1 MATAGILDHIE
12 RLNPKAMFTTR
23 DVLQYGSRGAVDT
36 CLYRLVKAGTIRRLA
51 RGVFI
56 RDRNA
61 RPRTEEI
68 ANVKAMTFGKRI
80 HKPATAILQELRI
93 ISSNNPNQS
102 HFVVTGHSSTFE
114 SYRGPII
121 LTGIAQRKAKLCE
134 TKVGHKLYALWQ
146 FKDYKNFDRA
156 IAITSRNLNRQ
167 DREELRRCSSLMPA
181 WLHELFRDRYAR
193 ILAS

>member
-1 MATAGILDHIE
+1 MATAGILAHIE

-61 RPRTEEI
+61 KPRVEEI
-68 ANVKAMTFGKRI
+68 ASVKAIAFGKLI
-80 HKPATAILQELRI
+80 HKPATAILQELPI
-93 ISSNNPNQS
+93 APPNNPNQK
-102 HFVVTGHSSTFE
+102 HFVVTGHSSAFE
-114 SYRGPII
+114 TYRGPIV
-121 LTGIAQRKAKLCE
+121 LKGIAQRKAKSCE
-134 TKVGHKLYALWQ
+134 TKVGHRLYALWQ
-146 FKDYKNFDRA
+146 FKDNKHFDRA

-167 DREELRRCSSLMPA
+167 DREELRRCSSLTPA
-181 WLHELFRDRYAR
+181 WLHELFRDRYSR